1 MSLQPKPE
9 IESLKVCPHGG
20 VDYAELKA
28 MNLTP
33 EEVIDFSG
41 GSNPFMP
48 PPRIRKILSS
58 IAINQYPDSEATEL
72 RQRLSEKLGV
82 AMDNILAG
90 SGAVELIRLIALTYF
105 GHGDAVLI
113 LAPTFGEYEV
123 ACQIAGA
130 TVLKQWA
137 QPEENFAPR
146 VEETIKLVRQCHP
159 KGIFICN
166 PNNPTGQ
173 YLSRQ
178 EVEALLGECVD
189 TLLIL
194 DEAYTGFVDQ
204 SWSSRDLI
212 SRDNV
217 IIVRSMTKDYALA
230 GLRLGYAI
238 ASREIIESLR
248 RVRPPWNVNV
258 VAQKAGVI
266 ALEDTDYLKRCEQ
279 EVKQSK
285 QFLTTELHRSGFTV
299 VPSKANFFLVRAGGA
314 KGFRS
319 ALLKHGILVRDCTSF
334 GLPEYVRI
342 TPRTMPEC
350 QKLIASIR
358 TLKHEGKL

>member
-9 IESLKVCPHGG
+9 VENLKVCPHGG

-48 PPRIRKILSS
+48 PPGIRKILNSV
-58 IAINQYPDSEATEL
+58 AINQYPDSEAIEL

-82 AMDNILAG
+82 APANILAG
-90 SGAVELIRLIALTYF
+90 NGAVELIRLIALAYF
-105 GHGDAVLI
+105 GHGDSVLI

-123 ACQIAGA
+123 ACQIVG
-130 TVLKQWA
+130 TMVFKQWA
-137 QPEENFAPR
+137 RAEEDFAPQ
-146 VEETIKLVRQCHP
+146 VEETIRLVRQRHP

-178 EVEALLGECVD
+178 EVEAILEAGVN
-189 TLLIL
+189 TLLML
-194 DEAYTGFVDQ
+194 DEAYITFVDE

-212 SRDNV
+212 SRGNV

-238 ASREIIESLR
+238 
-248 RVRPPWNVNV
+248 
-258 VAQKAGVI
+258 
-266 ALEDTDYLKRCEQ
+266 
-279 EVKQSK
+279 
-285 QFLTTELHRSGFTV
+285 
-299 VPSKANFFLVRAGGA
+299 
-314 KGFRS
+314 
-319 ALLKHGILVRDCTSF
+319 
-334 GLPEYVRI
+334 
-342 TPRTMPEC
+342 
-350 QKLIASIR
+350 
-358 TLKHEGKL
+358 

>member
-9 IESLKVCPHGG
+9 IENLKVCPHGG
-20 VDYAELKA
+20 VNYAELKA

-41 GSNPFMP
+41 GSNPSMP
-48 PPRIRKILSS
+48 PPGIRKILNS

-82 AMDNILAG
+82 APDNILAG
-90 SGAVELIRLIALTYF
+90 NGAVELIRLIALDYF
-105 GHGDAVLI
+105 GHGDSVLI

-123 ACQIAGA
+123 ACQIVGA
-130 TVLKQWA
+130 VVFKQWA
-137 QPEENFAPR
+137 RAEEDFAPR
-146 VEETIKLVRQCHP
+146 VEETIRLVKQRHP

-166 PNNPTGQ
+166 PNNPTGH

-178 EVEALLGECVD
+178 EVEAILEAGVN

-194 DEAYTGFVDQ
+194 DEAYIAFVDE

-212 SRDNV
+212 SRGNA

-238 ASREIIESLR
+238 ANQEIIESLR

-266 ALEDTDYLKRCEQ
+266 ALEDTDYLERCEQ
-279 EVKQSK
+279 EVRQVK
-285 QFLTTELHRSGFTV
+285 QFLTTELYRSGFTV
-299 VPSKANFFLVRAGGA
+299 VPSKANFFLVRVGNARD
-314 KGFRS
+314 FRS

-334 GLPEYVRI
+334 GLPEYIRI
-342 TPRTMPEC
+342 TPRLMPEC
-350 QKLIASIR
+350 QKLIATIKV
-358 TLKHEGKL
+358 L